1 MAFMKVAV
9 PTALNRKMDS
19 ESRKEAIS
27 RALASGGTVIIGPP
41 AGPRGHTTKML
52 SDLLH
57 CYHINIGT
65 RLLVQALLEDIPT
78 KYIILPLVRLC
89 GPSISPPVPGSVTG
103 KCIPYEHE
111 NRPTLPLQFTRSRHL
126 HM

>member
-41 AGPRGHTTKML
+41 AGRRGHTTKKL

-65 RLLVQALLEDIPT
+65 RLLVQALLENIPT
-78 KYIILPLVRLC
+78 EDIILPLVRLC
-89 GPSISPPVPGSVTG
+89 GPSISPPG
-103 KCIPYEHE
+103 
-111 NRPTLPLQFTRSRHL
+111 LW
-126 HM
+126 